1 MTRRR
6 LVAGAIVVLL
16 AAARQAGAQ
25 TQASADAL
33 TRWAEAVRTHEPGK
47 PDAGAAAI
55 AALKYSDRLALL
67 PSMQLFLA
75 SVLGE
80 PVAVNTDPQ
89 RQVVNLV
96 ATLKTAPGFAAFL
109 ERAAVAHADAVFFA
123 DRFPALTE
131 DAPPPKKTGEPP
143 PALLSNERFT
153 LHVDG
158 RVVGE
163 TPGNWNWP
171 FARSLLDLLLHPRPS
186 GPAVTDHDRAFI
198 AEWYHAVDAYLL
210 ATGHHGDLRLHLDH
224 ASNALPDSA
233 PLLFDRAC
241 YTETLGLS
249 LYQSLQDSAGLANA
263 QGRVQ
268 MGVPSEGTA
277 NGDAE
282 WLFRRALEADPDY
295 VEARVRLARLIGRR
309 RRDEA
314 AAQIDKALA
323 ASHDRTVTFFAHLV
337 AGRIAE
343 SGGHASDALAHYT
356 AAAALYPDAQ
366 SALLGAS
373 HAAVMA
379 GDLAAAHAF
388 VARLSERSLQFESD
402 PWWNYHL
409 GPGRDV
415 DALVGALWSHTP
427 R

>member
-1 MTRRR
+1 MTRLR
-6 LVAGAIVVLL
+6 LVTTVIALVVTGA
-16 AAARQAGAQ
+16 RHAGAQ

-33 TRWAEAVRTHEPGK
+33 THWVDSVRSHEPGK

-55 AALKYSDRLALL
+55 AAIKYSDRVAML
-67 PSMQLFLA
+67 PAMQLLLA

-80 PVAVNTDPQ
+80 PVAVNTEPQ
-89 RQVVNLV
+89 RQVVALV
-96 ATLKTAPGFAAFL
+96 AALKTSPGLTPFL
-109 ERAAVAHADAVFFA
+109 ERAAVAHADAAFFA
-123 DRFPALTE
+123 DRFPRLVDDAPAPKQTGE
-131 DAPPPKKTGEPP
+131 APPP
-143 PALLSNERFT
+143 LLSNERFT
-153 LHVDG
+153 VHTDG

-171 FARSLLDLLLHPRPS
+171 FARSLLDLLLHTRPA
-186 GPAVTDHDRAFI
+186 GPAVTPRDRAFI
-198 AEWYHAVDAYLL
+198 ADWYHAVAAYLL
-210 ATGHHGDLRLHLDH
+210 ATGHHGDLRLHFDH
-224 ASNALPDSA
+224 ASNALADDPR
-233 PLLFDRAC
+233 LLFDRGC
-241 YTETLGLS
+241 YSETLGLS

-268 MGVPSEGTA
+268 MGVPAEDTA
-277 NGDAE
+277 NSDAE
-282 WLFRRALEADPDY
+282 WLFRRAIEADPDFA
-295 VEARVRLARLIGRR
+295 EARVRLARLISPR

-323 ASHDRTVTFFAHLV
+323 GSRDRTVTFFAQLV

-343 SGGHASDALAHYT
+343 SSGRAADALAHYT

-379 GDLAAAHAF
+379 GDVAGAHAF

-415 DALVGALWSHTP
+415 DDLVAALWARTP